1 VVARKRVLMPI
12 KKSEIKPPVAATE
25 GGAVSGSADV
35 DAFLADVRSRPVS
48 SREGPRG
55 RLLFAMDATMSRQP
69 TWDRALQLQ
78 AEMFRETARIGGLDV
93 QLAFFR
99 GFGEC
104 KTSPWVSDPKALAE
118 LMTRVGC
125 RGGYTQIRKVM
136 AHIKRESAKAKIN
149 AVVYVGD
156 AFEENIDQICQAAGE
171 VGLLGVPIFMFL
183 EGRDAIAEKAFREI
197 ARLTRG
203 AFCRFDEGSA
213 HQLRELLSA
222 VAVYAAGGRQ
232 ALQDYAKD
240 RGGNAA
246 LLLQQM
252 K

>member
-1 VVARKRVLMPI
+1 MPTI
-12 KKSEIKPPVAATE
+12 KKPETKPPAAVGERGSEISSR
-25 GGAVSGSADV
+25 GDV
-35 DAFLADVRSRPVS
+35 DAFLADVRSRPLAQNA
-48 SREGPRG
+48 GARG

-93 QLAFFR
+93 QLVYFR

-104 KTSPWVSDPKALAE
+104 QSSKWVSDPTALAA
-118 LMTRVGC
+118 LMTKVGC
-125 RGGYTQIRKVM
+125 RGGYTQIGKVLT
-136 AHIKRESAKAKIN
+136 HIKREQAKRKIN

-156 AFEENIDQICQAAGE
+156 AFEENIDQLCQSAGE
-171 VGLLGVPIFMFL
+171 IGLMGVPMFMFL
-183 EGRDAIAEKAFREI
+183 EGRDPIAERAFQEL

-222 VAVYAAGGRQ
+222 VAVYAAGGRA
-232 ALQDYAKD
+232 ALQNYAKD

-246 LLLQQM
+246 LLLEQL

>member
-1 VVARKRVLMPI
+1 MPTSRKPD
-12 KKSEIKPPVAATE
+12 STAPVPVTE
-25 GGAVSGSADV
+25 QGAAVSRQDEIE
-35 DAFLADVRSRPVS
+35 AFLADVRSRAVTQP
-48 SREGPRG
+48 GGARG

-78 AEMFRETARIGGLDV
+78 SEMFRETARIGGLDV
-93 QLAFFR
+93 QLVYFR

-104 KTSPWVSDPKALAE
+104 RSSKWVSDPTALAE
-118 LMTRVGC
+118 LMTKVSC
-125 RGGYTQIRKVM
+125 RGGYTQIRKVL
-136 AHIKRESAKAKIN
+136 AHVRQEAANAKIN

-171 VGLLGVPIFMFL
+171 VGLIGVPMFMFL
-183 EGRDAIAEKAFREI
+183 EGRDAIAERAFQEI

-222 VAVYAAGGRQ
+222 VAVYAAGGRK

-240 RGGNAA
+240 KGGNAT
-246 LLLQQM
+246 LLLQQLE
-252 K
+252 

>member
-1 VVARKRVLMPI
+1 MPTNRKPD
-12 KKSEIKPPVAATE
+12 STAPVPVPE
-25 GGAVSGSADV
+25 QGGAVSRHEEIE
-35 DAFLADVRSRPVS
+35 AFLADVRSRAVS
-48 SREGPRG
+48 QTGGVRG

-78 AEMFRETARIGGLDV
+78 SEMFHETARIGGLDV
-93 QLAFFR
+93 QLVYFR

-104 KTSPWVSDPKALAE
+104 RSSKWVSEPAALAE
-118 LMTRVGC
+118 LMTKVSC
-125 RGGYTQIRKVM
+125 RGGYTQVRKVL
-136 AHIKRESAKAKIN
+136 AHIRQEAAKAKIN

-171 VGLLGVPIFMFL
+171 VGLLGVPMFMFL
-183 EGRDAIAEKAFREI
+183 EGRDPIAERAFQEI

-203 AFCRFDEGSA
+203 AFCKFDEGSA

-222 VAVYAAGGRQ
+222 VAVYAAGGRK

-240 RGGNAA
+240 KGGNAT
-246 LLLQQM
+246 LLLQQL

>member
-1 VVARKRVLMPI
+1 MPTI
-12 KKSEIKPPVAATE
+12 KKPETKPPVAAAE
-25 GGAVSGSADV
+25 RGSEISKRDEV
-35 DAFLADVRSRPVS
+35 DAFLADVRSRPLTQS
-48 SREGPRG
+48 SGPRG

-93 QLAFFR
+93 QLIYFR

-104 KTSPWVSDPKALAE
+104 QSSKWVSNPTALAA
-118 LMTRVGC
+118 LMTKVGC
-125 RGGYTQIRKVM
+125 RGGYTQIRKIL
-136 AHIKRESAKAKIN
+136 AHIKREQAKGKIN

-156 AFEENIDQICQAAGE
+156 AFEENIDQLCQTAGE
-171 VGLLGVPIFMFL
+171 IGLLGVPMFMFL
-183 EGRDAIAEKAFREI
+183 EGRDSIAERAFREL
-197 ARLTRG
+197 ARLTSG

-222 VAVYAAGGRQ
+222 VAVYAAGGRL
-232 ALQDYAKD
+232 ALQNYAKD

-246 LLLQQM
+246 LLLEQL

>member
-1 VVARKRVLMPI
+1 MPMI
-12 KKSEIKPPVAATE
+12 KKPETKPPVASTDS
-25 GGAVSGSADV
+25 GTAVSNRD
-35 DAFLADVRSRPVS
+35 DIEAFLADVRSRPVVN
-48 SREGPRG
+48 RGGPRG

-69 TWDRALQLQ
+69 TWDRALQIQ

-93 QLAFFR
+93 QLVYFR

-104 KTSPWVSDPKALAE
+104 QSSKWVSDPTALAE
-118 LMTRVGC
+118 LMTKVGC
-125 RGGYTQIRKVM
+125 RGGYTQIGKIL
-136 AHIKRESAKAKIN
+136 AHVKKESEKGKIN

-156 AFEENIDQICQAAGE
+156 AFEESIDKICQSAGE
-171 VGLLGVPIFMFL
+171 VGLLGAPMFMFL
-183 EGRDAIAEKAFREI
+183 EGRDAIAEQAFREI
-197 ARLTRG
+197 ARLTHG

-213 HQLRELLSA
+213 HQLRDLLSA

-246 LLLQQM
+246 LLLQQL

>member
-1 VVARKRVLMPI
+1 MPTSRKPNSTAPV
-12 KKSEIKPPVAATE
+12 PVAEQGT
-25 GGAVSGSADV
+25 AVSRQEEIES
-35 DAFLADVRSRPVS
+35 FLADVRSRAVTQT
-48 SREGPRG
+48 GGARG

-78 AEMFRETARIGGLDV
+78 SEMFRETARIGGLDV
-93 QLAFFR
+93 QLVYFR

-104 KTSPWVSDPKALAE
+104 RSSKWVSDPTALAE
-118 LMTRVGC
+118 LMTKVSC
-125 RGGYTQIRKVM
+125 RGGYTQVRKVL
-136 AHIKRESAKAKIN
+136 AHIRQEATKAKVN

-171 VGLLGVPIFMFL
+171 VGLVGVPLFMFL
-183 EGRDAIAEKAFREI
+183 EGRDAIAERAFQEI

-213 HQLRELLSA
+213 HQLRDLLSA
-222 VAVYAAGGRQ
+222 VAVYAAGGRK
-232 ALQDYAKD
+232 ALQDFAKD
-240 RGGNAA
+240 KGGNAT
-246 LLLQQM
+246 LLLQQL

>member
-1 VVARKRVLMPI
+1 MPTI
-12 KKSEIKPPVAATE
+12 KKSETKPPVAATE

-118 LMTRVGC
+118 LMTCVSC

>member
-1 VVARKRVLMPI
+1 V
-12 KKSEIKPPVAATE
+12 SQT
-25 GGAVSGSADV
+25 GGV
-35 DAFLADVRSRPVS
+35 
-48 SREGPRG
+48 RG

-78 AEMFRETARIGGLDV
+78 SEMFHETARIGGLDV
-93 QLAFFR
+93 QLVYFR

-104 KTSPWVSDPKALAE
+104 RSSKWVSEPAALAE
-118 LMTRVGC
+118 LMTKVSC
-125 RGGYTQIRKVM
+125 RGGYTQIRKVL
-136 AHIKRESAKAKIN
+136 AHIRQEAAKAKIN

-156 AFEENIDQICQAAGE
+156 AFEENIDQVCQAAGE
-171 VGLLGVPIFMFL
+171 VGLLGVPMFMFL
-183 EGRDAIAEKAFREI
+183 EGRDPVAERAFQEI

-203 AFCRFDEGSA
+203 AFCKFDEGSA

-222 VAVYAAGGRQ
+222 VAVYAAGGRK

-240 RGGNAA
+240 RGGNAT
-246 LLLQQM
+246 LLLQQL

>member
-1 VVARKRVLMPI
+1 MPTSRKPD
-12 KKSEIKPPVAATE
+12 STAPVPVTE
-25 GGAVSGSADV
+25 QGAAVSRQDEIE
-35 DAFLADVRSRPVS
+35 AFLADVRSRAITQPGGV
-48 SREGPRG
+48 RG

-78 AEMFRETARIGGLDV
+78 SEMFRETARIGGLDV
-93 QLAFFR
+93 QLVYFR

-104 KTSPWVSDPKALAE
+104 RSSKWVSDPTALAE
-118 LMTRVGC
+118 LMTKVSC
-125 RGGYTQIRKVM
+125 RGGYTQIRKVL
-136 AHIKRESAKAKIN
+136 AHVRQEAAKAKIN

-171 VGLLGVPIFMFL
+171 VGLIGVPMFMFL
-183 EGRDAIAEKAFREI
+183 EGRDAIAERAFQEI

-222 VAVYAAGGRQ
+222 VAVYAAGGRK

-240 RGGNAA
+240 KGGNAT
-246 LLLQQM
+246 LLLQQL

>member
-1 VVARKRVLMPI
+1 MPTI
-12 KKSEIKPPVAATE
+12 KKPETKPPVPATDH
-25 GGAVSGSADV
+25 GSAISNRVEIDT
-35 DAFLADVRSRPVS
+35 FLADVRSRPVA
-48 SREGPRG
+48 RAGGPRG

-69 TWDRALQLQ
+69 TWDHALQIQ

-93 QLAFFR
+93 QLVYFR

-104 KTSPWVSDPKALAE
+104 QSSNWVSDPAALAL
-118 LMTRVGC
+118 LMTKVSC
-125 RGGYTQIRKVM
+125 RGGFTQIRKVM
-136 AHIKRESAKAKIN
+136 AHIKRESTKAKVN

-156 AFEENIDQICQAAGE
+156 AFEENIDHICQSAGE
-171 VGLLGVPIFMFL
+171 VGLLGVPMFMFL
-183 EGRDAIAEKAFREI
+183 EGRDGIAEQAFREI
-197 ARLTRG
+197 ARLTHG

-246 LLLQQM
+246 LLLQQL